1 MEPAIFMEV
10 SWHSMAGVAGFL
22 AATILLWPGMP
33 ATGAAFISLTKVTQ
47 LLRLHKARRVELA
60 HYCKDTDS
68 GAIMAGWRG
77 RQTVA
82 DLLHQRSGS
91 TISTKTYLVLR

>member
-1 MEPAIFMEV
+1 MV
-10 SWHSMAGVAGFL
+10 KKRTL
-22 AATILLWPGMP
+22 AAK
-33 ATGAAFISLTKVTQ
+33 AAVV
-47 LLRLHKARRVELA
+47 RLHKARRVELA
-60 HYCKDTDS
+60 HYCKDMDS

-91 TISTKTYLVLR
+91 TISTKKYLVLR